1 MSKKWIVCYLYG
13 SNIMNKIII
22 LSGLILFSLPSHN
35 AFAETISQ
43 TVWSLAMNN
52 NDGDAQYKIAQAYNP
67 SISNYDLN
75 CSPHQFYLESKN
87 KELRGCQNKSNEKYI
102 EFLTKAAKNSHP
114 NAQTNLGIAY
124 IEGKLVTKNIQKGL
138 YWLEKAVKAG
148 PYAGKAQYV
157 LGILYKEGLYVKQ
170 DYTKAIKYYELASKS
185 KDWGFTGSAQY
196 ELYWLYKHK
205 LNDPIKSLY
214 WLEQSLTKMKD
225 KRALKVTY
233 ELIEYFL
240 NGGQAD
246 GTKLDHPNYLWAAKY
261 LIYFVNDDKIEKN
274 IRQKIAFQLAWFY
287 LNGLGVEK
295 DPEKAAIYYHLG
307 LELGKTFESI
317 DDKLMG
323 KEFLL
328 NVIKPIYKNKDLYI
342 REFDEFVHTDLY
354 NKKMKTLT
362 LDNQAYAT
370 NASKYV
376 ALVFGENSEDEE
388 RFYTK
393 LIDQI
398 RSKYPIDSDQA
409 WIISP
414 ILALAKERKMAY
426 GYYQDAQ
433 RINGKTIDQLIELY
447 QSALKL
453 EPKNPKILYGLGTVY
468 DFLIQEPKT
477 AITYYQQAADS
488 GYKLAQYRLG
498 VIYYMGRG
506 VKQNYREAWRYLNLA
521 AEQNYFAAQNFL
533 ITIDKTHPD
542 FDWLTTQYLEHEQ
555 NYRSP
560 TVLVDGKD
568 WLTVEKENNPTA
580 KINYLLLKHNE
591 RRIGS
596 ESCDMTYNA
605 AIAGDIT
612 AQQYFVEK
620 LNRDEFHCKLLQ
632 YPLFTWIDNSNIDD
646 DRKQFLK
653 AHYYKSTYQWDKYDV
668 ELKSL
673 IDKQNQYALIESTY
687 QANRYYDNRDE
698 ELLLSLKERLKT
710 GNRYAAR
717 LLISYY
723 TPQSEHVDNA
733 YQLQKIILLRNDLD
747 DDIKFGNYDSFT
759 FNVLFNGSSL
769 NQRDYYYP
777 VNSDKLS
784 SSEVYKIWFELAN
797 MHEQGIEVPKNNS
810 LAYVWYSLL
819 SEHQQPRAA
828 EKAEEL
834 KQQLTAEQLTQANN
848 RLEQYSKL
856 YRFIPVTHLD
866 IH

>member
-1 MSKKWIVCYLYG
+1 
-13 SNIMNKIII
+13 MNKIII
-22 LSGLILFSLPSHN
+22 LSGLILFSIPSHN

-67 SISNYDLN
+67 SISNYDWD
-75 CSPHQFYLESKN
+75 CRPHQFFLEVKN
-87 KELRGCQNKSNEKYI
+87 KKLRGCQNKSDDKYI

-124 IEGKLVTKNIQKGL
+124 IEGKSVTKNIQKGL
-138 YWLEKAVKAG
+138 YWLEKAAKAG
-148 PYAGKAQYV
+148 SYVGKAQYF
-157 LGILYKEGLYVKQ
+157 LGNLYEEGLEVKQ
-170 DYTKAIKYYELASKS
+170 DYTKAIKYYELASS
-185 KDWGFTGSAQY
+185 SRDLGHNGSAQY
-196 ELYWLYKHK
+196 ELYWLYKYK
-205 LNDPIKSLY
+205 LNDPVKSLY
-214 WLEQSLTKMKD
+214 WLEQSLKKMDD
-225 KRALKVTY
+225 KRALKLTY
-233 ELIEYFL
+233 ELIDYFL
-240 NGGQAD
+240 DGGQAD
-246 GTKLDHPNYLWAAKY
+246 GTKLEQPNYLWAAKY
-261 LIYFVNDDKIEKN
+261 LMFFVNCSGIEKS

-317 DDKLMG
+317 DDKFMG

-362 LDNQAYAT
+362 LENQAYAT

-468 DFLIQEPKT
+468 DFLNQKPKI
-477 AITYYQQAADS
+477 AIPYYQQAANS
-488 GYKLAQYRLG
+488 GYMPAQYRLG
-498 VIYYMGRG
+498 VIYYKGRG

-521 AEQNYFAAQNFL
+521 AEQNYAAAQNFL
-533 ITIDKTHPD
+533 ITIDKSHPD
-542 FDWLTTQYLEHEQ
+542 FDWLTTQYIEHEQ

-568 WLTVEKENNPTA
+568 WLKVEKENNPTA
-580 KINYLLLKHNE
+580 KINYRLLKHNT
-591 RRIGS
+591 RRFQS
-596 ESCDMTYNA
+596 MSCDIVVNA
-605 AIAGDIT
+605 ALAGDISL
-612 AQQYFVEK
+612 QQYFVVEA
-620 LNRDEFHCKLLQ
+620 LNTKALVCKLPQ
-632 YPLFTWIDNSNIDD
+632 DQFFTWIDNSNLED

-653 AHYYKSTYQWDKYDV
+653 AHYYIATDQYDV

-673 IDKQNQYALIESTY
+673 IDKQNQYAIIESIDRAR
-687 QANRYYDNRDE
+687 ANWHYDNRDE
-698 ELLLSLKERLKT
+698 ELLLSLKELLKT
-710 GNRYAAR
+710 GNQYAAR
-717 LLISYY
+717 LLFNYY
-723 TPQSEHVDNA
+723 SSQSEYVDNA
-733 YQLQKIILLRNDLD
+733 YQRQKITLLVNDLD
-747 DDIKFGNYDSFT
+747 DVTKFGNYRS
-759 FNVLFNGSSL
+759 FNVFALFNSSPL
-769 NQRDYYYP
+769 TQLKYYEP
-777 VNSDKLS
+777 VSSKELS

-797 MHEQGIEVPKNNS
+797 MHEEGIEVPKNNS